1 MLECGTLTGGG
12 RDLRWSM
19 GYCVAEGYAELGMWP
34 EALEELG
41 QLAAEYRALPPVL
54 RLELRGCVATGAWE
68 RGRLA
73 ARQLRSLGVIE
84 KMMAAGFYATLG
96 RELLKRNRPDEAKEV
111 LREAIDTWPSCRD
124 VVLRDPS
131 LVAAML

>member
-1 MLECGTLTGGG
+1 MLDSGLLTGLARG
-12 RDLRWSM
+12 LRFSM
-19 GYCVAEGYAELGMWP
+19 GFCVAEGYAELAMWP
-34 EALEELG
+34 EALEELAN
-41 QLAAEYRALPPVL
+41 LAAEHRALPPVL
-54 RLELRGCVATGAWE
+54 RLELRCCVATGAWE

-96 RELLKRNRPDEAKEV
+96 RELLKRGRADEAKAAF
-111 LREAIDTWPSCRD
+111 RDAIETWPSCRE